1 MPMMKPAT
9 MAFIALFLL
18 TGAAVQAIPDLPVKF
33 DKASIEVKG
42 QEYPVE
48 YAQTYEQRARG
59 LMYRKSL
66 CEDCGM
72 LFRFSTPKRA
82 SMWMKNTF
90 IPLDVAFIDRNG
102 VITDIKALEPHN
114 LESVG
119 ASEEVIYALEMNQG
133 WFARQNIKV
142 GDQIVVNP

>member
-1 MPMMKPAT
+1 MPMIKPAT
-9 MAFIALFLL
+9 LAFIALFLL
-18 TGAAVQAIPDLPVKF
+18 TAAAVQAIPDLPVKF
-33 DKASIEVKG
+33 DSASIEVKG

-72 LFRFSTPKRA
+72 LFRFSTPKKA

-102 VITDIKALEPHN
+102 VITDIKALQPHN

-142 GDQIVVNP
+142 GDQIIVNP

>member
-1 MPMMKPAT
+1 MPMIKPAT
-9 MAFIALFLL
+9 LAFIAFFLL
-18 TGAAVQAIPDLPVKF
+18 AAAAVQAIPDLPVKF
-33 DKASIEVKG
+33 DSASIEVKG
-42 QEYPVE
+42 QAYPVE
-48 YAQTYEQRARG
+48 YAQTFEQRARG

-72 LFRFSTPKRA
+72 LFRFSAPKRA

-114 LESVG
+114 LDSVG
-119 ASEEVIYALEMNQG
+119 ASKEVIYALEMNQG

-142 GDQIVVNP
+142 GDQIIVNP

>member
-9 MAFIALFLL
+9 MAFIAFFLL
-18 TGAAVQAIPDLPVKF
+18 TAAAVQAIPDLPVKF